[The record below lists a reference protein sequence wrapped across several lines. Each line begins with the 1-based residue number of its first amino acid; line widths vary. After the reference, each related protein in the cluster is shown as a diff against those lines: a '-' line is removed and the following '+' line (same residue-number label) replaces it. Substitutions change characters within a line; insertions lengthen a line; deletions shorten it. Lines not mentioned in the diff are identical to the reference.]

1 MGLTQ
6 GVIAEGNLNM
16 VTNEDRA
23 DWHRVDIVAAL
34 HKQGL
39 SIRELSV
46 RSGLKPD
53 TLKNALSR
61 AYPKA
66 ERIIAEALG
75 LTPETIWPSR
85 YPNVRNTTT
94 NPPSLMNQSA

>member
-1 MGLTQ
+1 MT
-6 GVIAEGNLNM
+6 
-16 VTNEDRA
+16 TNEDHS
-23 DWHRVDIVAAL
+23 DWNRIDIVAAL
-34 HKQGL
+34 HKQGV

-46 RSGLKPD
+46 RAGLKPD

-75 LTPETIWPSR
+75 VAPEHIWPSR
-85 YPNVRNTTT
+85 YLNASRK
-94 NPPSLMNQSA
+94 SF

>member
-1 MGLTQ
+1 MT
-6 GVIAEGNLNM
+6 
-16 VTNEDRA
+16 TNEEHN
-23 DWHRVDIVAAL
+23 DWNRIDIVAAL
-34 HKQGL
+34 HKQGV

-46 RSGLKPD
+46 RAGLKPD

-75 LTPETIWPSR
+75 VAPEHIWPSR
-85 YPNVRNTTT
+85 YLNASRK
-94 NPPSLMNQSA
+94 SF